1 MPSAPAIVE
10 EQVEPPERLDRY
22 LRGGIRLQLALR
34 ALLAGFIAATL
45 LLEPPAGKLGLCL
58 LILACY
64 MVLVGWWAASVFVT
78 RLAGASRRAPAAVAM
93 LSADVTVLAA
103 LTILTGVTS
112 PDSWTSDVLVQ
123 GLFLIPVLAAA
134 QLRPEISAAMAVP
147 TLLALIA
154 ASWISKLVNQEPWP
168 PIFLSAAILAGLAGG
183 SVALSLIQ
191 RTRVGFI
198 EDLLD
203 QRTRLLDELIGLEQ
217 HERSELSERL
227 HDGALQCVL
236 AARYDL
242 REVRNGSAEAIE
254 RVEGALTDTV
264 HLLRDVVRELHPEV
278 LNRSGLKAA
287 IEQLAHG
294 VSERYGLA
302 VDLDTDGWPDGARTE
317 LDQILFGCA
326 REITTNVG
334 KHAEAHTVSIGLDL
348 DKTRAWLRIADDG
361 VGMSDE
367 DVAASVEAGH
377 IGLAGIRTKV
387 LAADGEID
395 IDSGGVGTALTVTI
409 PLHRPRVAD
418 AAT

>member
-64 MVLVGWWAASVFVT
+64 VVLVGWWAASVFVT

-168 PIFLSAAILAGLAGG
+168 PIFLSAAILMMWW
-183 SVALSLIQ
+183 V
-191 RTRVGFI
+191 
-198 EDLLD
+198 
-203 QRTRLLDELIGLEQ
+203 
-217 HERSELSERL
+217 ERR
-227 HDGALQCVL
+227 
-236 AARYDL
+236 
-242 REVRNGSAEAIE
+242 
-254 RVEGALTDTV
+254 
-264 HLLRDVVRELHPEV
+264 
-278 LNRSGLKAA
+278 
-287 IEQLAHG
+287 
-294 VSERYGLA
+294 
-302 VDLDTDGWPDGARTE
+302 
-317 LDQILFGCA
+317 
-326 REITTNVG
+326 
-334 KHAEAHTVSIGLDL
+334 
-348 DKTRAWLRIADDG
+348 
-361 VGMSDE
+361 
-367 DVAASVEAGH
+367 
-377 IGLAGIRTKV
+377 
-387 LAADGEID
+387 
-395 IDSGGVGTALTVTI
+395 
-409 PLHRPRVAD
+409 
-418 AAT
+418 